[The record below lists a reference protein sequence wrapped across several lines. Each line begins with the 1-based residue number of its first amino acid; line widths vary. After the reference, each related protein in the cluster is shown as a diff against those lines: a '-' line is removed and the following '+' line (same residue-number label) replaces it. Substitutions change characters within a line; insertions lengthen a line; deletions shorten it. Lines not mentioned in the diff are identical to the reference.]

1 MSKKTQAMVQDEDD
15 MDDQEE
21 FDEEQSKPL
30 FPLYILNPYSY
41 LGNIESR
48 KPNLEKRWSR

>member
-1 MSKKTQAMVQDEDD
+1 MSKQQQMMPQDDDD

-48 KPNLEKRWSR
+48 KPNLEKRWS